1 MSSAFVGVGLAL
13 PPRLEGRFGVA
24 GEGIG
29 NYSRQKCQHSS
40 VLRAVVDP
48 AGNRNMF
55 VDACHR
61 SGKTHH
67 KDRTAEVRSENKDQ
81 QHLLFQG
88 LDSGLQ
94 AVARM

>member
-1 MSSAFVGVGLAL
+1 MSSAFVGVGFAL
-13 PPRLEGRFGVA
+13 PPRLEGRCGVA
-24 GEGIG
+24 GEGIS
-29 NYSRQKCQHSS
+29 NYSKQKCQPSGP
-40 VLRAVVDP
+40 LRGLVDP
-48 AGNRNMF
+48 AGNRNKF
-55 VDACHR
+55 VDARHR

-67 KDRTAEVRSENKDQ
+67 KNPKTEFRSENKEQ